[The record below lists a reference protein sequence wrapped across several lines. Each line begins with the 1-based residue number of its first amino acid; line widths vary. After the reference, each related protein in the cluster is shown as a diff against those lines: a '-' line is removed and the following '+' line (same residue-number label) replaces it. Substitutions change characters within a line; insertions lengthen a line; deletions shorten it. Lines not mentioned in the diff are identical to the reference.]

1 VPDAVN
7 VQAGGVVDEDV
18 RPLLTLAEK
27 LGKVFTA
34 VAGGVAASVTV
45 EVSGAIVSHDVG
57 VLRLA
62 TTKGLFTSVVDERV
76 TYVNAPQLAADRGVE
91 VELVVAD
98 GDDLGQDLV
107 TVRGALPDG
116 RTVSVAGIL
125 TTAGPREICKLTG
138 VDDFDL
144 DLTADGVLLFFR
156 YPDRPGIV
164 GAIGTILGE
173 AGVNIA
179 AMQVARRS
187 VGGAALMTLTVDS
200 SVDAELLSAVAAEIG
215 SARGSIVDLRGE

>member
-1 VPDAVN
+1 
-7 VQAGGVVDEDV
+7 
-18 RPLLTLAEK
+18 
-27 LGKVFTA
+27 
-34 VAGGVAASVTV
+34 
-45 EVSGAIVSHDVG
+45 
-57 VLRLA
+57 
-62 TTKGLFTSVVDERV
+62 V

-98 GDDLGQDLV
+98 GDELGPDLV

-116 RTVSVAGIL
+116 RTVSVSGIL
-125 TTAGPREICKLTG
+125 TTSGAREVCKLTG
-138 VDDFDL
+138 VEDFDL

-156 YPDRPGIV
+156 YPDRPGVV

-187 VGGAALMTLTVDS
+187 AGGEALMTLTVDS